1 MRASVACHAMAKT
14 ENRKQISFPPQKA
27 LRMAG
32 EHPRALRNRLAEMHA
47 SELGKLLL
55 ACKDDNERITILG
68 HIPEALRGDVLLELP
83 EGMQEDLLASL
94 APSEIE
100 EVVEHLDS
108 DDATDILQAV
118 DRDVADEVIERLEP
132 EDRREIEPLLEH
144 DEESAGGLMQAEL
157 FKVRDDWEVQ
167 KVLEVLRRFGHEI
180 ENLNYIYVVDDND
193 RLTGV
198 IPLHKLLFC
207 NPDDSISQLQQQN
220 FPHVH
225 ARQDQED
232 VAHIFEKYDVLAL
245 PVVNDDGILVG
256 RITAD
261 DILDVVQE
269 EATEDM
275 YRLAALSN
283 QDDLAEPVGITAWRR
298 GVWLTVNL
306 GTAILASLVIAQFAA
321 TIAQVIAL
329 AVLMPIVA
337 SMGGIAGTQTLT
349 VIVRGIA
356 LGRVTFETARRA
368 LFKEVMVSAVTGLS
382 FAAVMGIVATFWF
395 PELGAKLGLVIAAAM
410 MINLLA
416 AGLSGALIPMTLQR
430 IHIDPALASGTIL
443 TTVTDVVGFFA
454 FLGLATVFLL

>member
-1 MRASVACHAMAKT
+1 MEFSPQEVLVMAV
-14 ENRKQISFPPQKA
+14 
-27 LRMAG
+27 
-32 EHPRALRNRLAEMHA
+32 EHPRTLRNRLAKMHA
-47 SELGKLLL
+47 SELGELLL
-55 ACKDDNERITILG
+55 VCKDDDERITILG

-118 DRDVADEVIERLEP
+118 DKEVADEVIGRLEP

-157 FKVRDDWEVQ
+157 FKVRDDWEIR

-180 ENLNYIYVVDDND
+180 ENLNYVYVVDNADK
-193 RLTGV
+193 LTGV
-198 IPLHKLLFC
+198 ISLHKLLFC
-207 NPDDSISQLQQQN
+207 SPDDAVTRVLDPD
-220 FPHVH
+220 FPQVH
-225 ARQDQED
+225 AGQDQED

-245 PVVNDDGILVG
+245 PVVDDDGVLVG

-275 YRLAALSN
+275 YRLAALSD

-306 GTAILASLVIAQFAA
+306 GTAILASLVIAQFEA
-321 TIAQVIAL
+321 TIAQIVAL

-368 LFKEVMVSAVTGLS
+368 LIKEVMVSVVTGLS
-382 FAAVMGIVATFWF
+382 FAVVMGLIASLWF
-395 PELGAKLGLVIAAAM
+395 PALGARLGLVIAAAM

-416 AGLSGALIPMTLQR
+416 AGLSGALIPLTLQR
-430 IHIDPALASGTIL
+430 IHVDPALASGTIL

>member
-1 MRASVACHAMAKT
+1 MA
-14 ENRKQISFPPQKA
+14 A
-27 LRMAG
+27 D
-32 EHPRALRNRLAEMHA
+32 HPRALRSRLAQLHA
-47 SELGKLLL
+47 SELGELLL
-55 ACKDDNERITILG
+55 ACKDDNDRIAILG
-68 HIPEALRGDVLLELP
+68 RIPEALRGDVLLELP

-118 DRDVADEVIERLEP
+118 DKEVADEVIGRLEP

-157 FKVRDDWEVQ
+157 FKVRAGWEIQ
-167 KVLEVLRRFGHEI
+167 KVLEALRRFGHEI
-180 ENLNYIYVVDDND
+180 ENLNYVYAVDDAD
-193 RLTGV
+193 KLIGV

-207 NPDDSISQLQQQN
+207 NTDDSVTQVLDPD
-220 FPHVH
+220 FPQVH
-225 ARQDQED
+225 ADQDQED
-232 VAHIFEKYDVLAL
+232 VARIFEKYNVLAL
-245 PVVNDDGILVG
+245 PVVDDDGILVG

-275 YRLAALSN
+275 YRLAALTD

-306 GTAILASLVIAQFAA
+306 GTAILASLVIAQFEA
-321 TIAQVIAL
+321 TIARIVVL

-368 LFKEVMVSAVTGLS
+368 LVKEVRVSVLTGLS
-382 FAAVMGIVATFWF
+382 FATATGLVASFWF
-395 PELGAKLGLVIAAAM
+395 PALGAKLGIVIAAAM

-416 AGLSGALIPMTLQR
+416 AGLSGALIPLTLQR

-454 FLGLATVFLL
+454 FLELATVFLL